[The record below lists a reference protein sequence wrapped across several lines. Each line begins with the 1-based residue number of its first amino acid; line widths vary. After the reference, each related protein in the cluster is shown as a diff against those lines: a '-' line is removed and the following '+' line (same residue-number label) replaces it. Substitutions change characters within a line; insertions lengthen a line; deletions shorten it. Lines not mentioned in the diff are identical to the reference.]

1 MTTTFLRG
9 LSIKQKL
16 TMVMLATIIAGVVLI
31 GIFFMS
37 YERIQM
43 NEQLAHE
50 VSTVSKVARA
60 QLKVALIFDDVF
72 TLQETANS
80 LDFDETVDVVCIY
93 DGDLNLKARSF
104 PGSATSSSCM
114 DNPYDVQAG
123 FVDGNHFYIEDI
135 YSEDAKIGTLLI
147 RSNLSYVNSQIQR
160 YSYMMLTA
168 LAIVTSVSLGVAVVL
183 QKAVTG
189 PIYSLADTASSIAEN
204 RDFTVRATKV
214 SDDEVGMMV
223 DAFNSM
229 LEAIEQ
235 RNNELKANKMELESK
250 VEERTSELQAANQEL
265 EAFSYSVSHD
275 LRSPLRAIDGF
286 SQALLEDCSEQLD
299 SVGRGYLERVRLASQ
314 RMGVLIDSMLRLSRV
329 TRQEIS
335 LARADLSAV
344 SDEIVTEL
352 RERNA
357 PREIDINIQP
367 NMSAMCDARLIRIVL
382 TNLIDNAWKYT
393 RNQTAPVIEV
403 GFERGVFFVRDNGAG
418 FDMRY
423 ADKLFGAFQRLHSKE
438 EFEGTGVGLATVA
451 RVIRRHN
458 GDIWADSKVNQGATF
473 YFTLPG

>member
-1 MTTTFLRG
+1 MTRAYLRK

-16 TMVMLATIIAGVVLI
+16 TMMMLLTIVAGVVLI
-31 GIFFMS
+31 GIFFMM
-37 YERIQM
+37 YERVQM
-43 NEQLAHE
+43 HDQLAHE

-60 QLKVALIFDDVF
+60 QLKVALIFDDIF

-93 DGDLNLKARSF
+93 NSDLELIARSF
-104 PGSATSSSCM
+104 PGSASTSSCV
-114 DNPYDVQAG
+114 DNPYQVQAG
-123 FVDGNHFYIEDI
+123 FNIDHHYYIEDI
-135 YSEDAKIGTLLI
+135 YSEDAKVGTLLI
-147 RSNLSYVNSQIQR
+147 RSNFSYVDKQIQ
-160 YSYMMLTA
+160 SFFYMMLTA
-168 LAIVTSVSLGVAVVL
+168 LVIISSVSLLVALVL
-183 QKAVTG
+183 QKAVTQ
-189 PIYSLADTASSIAEN
+189 PIYSLAETATGIAEN
-204 RDFTVRATKV
+204 SDYTVRASKE
-214 SDDEVGMMV
+214 SDDEVGKMV

-229 LEAIEQ
+229 LETIEQ
-235 RNNELKANKMELESK
+235 RNNELKGHKEELESK
-250 VEERTSELQAANQEL
+250 VEERTSELRAANQEL

-286 SQALLEDCSEQLD
+286 SQALLEDCSDQLD

-335 LARADLSAV
+335 LSKTNLSV
-344 SDEIVTEL
+344 MCDEIVQEL
-352 RERNA
+352 CERNA
-357 PREIDINIQP
+357 ARDIDIKIQP
-367 NMSAMCDARLIRIVL
+367 HMTAVCDARLIRIVF

-393 RNQTAPVIEV
+393 RDQAAPVISV
-403 GFERGVFFVRDNGAG
+403 GCERGVFFVKDNGAG

-451 RVIRRHN
+451 RVVRRHN
-458 GDIWADSKVNQGATF
+458 GDIWAESKVNEGACF
-473 YFTLPG
+473 YFTLPV